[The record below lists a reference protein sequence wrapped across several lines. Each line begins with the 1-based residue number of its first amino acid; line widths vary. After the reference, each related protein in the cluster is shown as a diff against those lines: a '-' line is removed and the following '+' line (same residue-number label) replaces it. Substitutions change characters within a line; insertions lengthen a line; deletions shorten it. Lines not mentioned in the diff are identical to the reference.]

1 LKQNYFVAGAAGAA
15 SGVTGAA
22 GAASGVAGA
31 AGAAGAAVSAGFGS
45 SFLLQPTTANEIV
58 ARNKIE
64 IIIANIFFIKR
75 ALLS

>member
-1 LKQNYFVAGAAGAA
+1 LKKYYFVAGAAGAA
-15 SGVTGAA
+15 SGVAGAA
-22 GAASGVAGA
+22 GAASGV

-45 SFLLQPTTANEIV
+45 SFLLQPTTANETV

-75 ALLS
+75 HLLS